1 MNNIVNYET
10 TCERWIVNYKKAT
23 TDVQK
28 AVFRKKAL
36 DALDDMIRNFEV
48 LKKDIEREV
57 KHGSDDKC

>member
-1 MNNIVNYET
+1 MKIREFTLNNIVNYET

-48 LKKDIEREV
+48 LKE
-57 KHGSDDKC
+57 